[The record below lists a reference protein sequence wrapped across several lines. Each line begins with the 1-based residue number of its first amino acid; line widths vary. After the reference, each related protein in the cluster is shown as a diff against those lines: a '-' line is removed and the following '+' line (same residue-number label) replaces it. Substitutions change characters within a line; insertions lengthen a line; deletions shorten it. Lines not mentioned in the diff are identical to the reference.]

1 MALKKLLHFALML
14 QFALL
19 VTFFASVQGSVVI
32 SRQFSMRLVKLLT
45 PVNTSF
51 RPCPCLS
58 CLLLLVLGLEY
69 GQEIIKVLTFIISW
83 YGIRPP
89 PDEPRRNPKR
99 GPFFPRVL
107 KITVFPSVRIP
118 IERESRLEQET
129 LIDFTNILNLFR
141 KVIAKK
147 KCCNLCTL

>member
-1 MALKKLLHFALML
+1 MALKKFLHFALML

-19 VTFFASVQGSVVI
+19 VTFFANVQGSVVI

-69 GQEIIKVLTFIISW
+69 G
-83 YGIRPP
+83 IRPP

-107 KITVFPSVRIP
+107 KITVFPSVGMP

-129 LIDFTNILNLFR
+129 LIEILLLHNTET
-141 KVIAKK
+141 KIAD
-147 KCCNLCTL
+147 NSLVVFYYPQWSFFCT

>member
-19 VTFFASVQGSVVI
+19 VTFFSNVQGSVVI

-45 PVNTSF
+45 QVNTSF

-69 GQEIIKVLTFIISW
+69 G
-83 YGIRPP
+83 IRPP
-89 PDEPRRNPKR
+89 PDDPRRNPKR
-99 GPFFPRVL
+99 GPFFPGVL
-107 KITVFPSVRIP
+107 KITVFPSVRMP
-118 IERESRLEQET
+118 MDRESRLEQES
-129 LIDFTNILNLFR
+129 LIEILLTSLIFL
-141 KVIAKK
+141 IAKK
-147 KCCNLCTL
+147 KCCNLCTF